1 MHIEFCDERNKGK
14 ENRERWRERRLRMEL
29 GRIPILQTTQTTII
43 TKYSSE
49 VNSDRCYFFRC

>member
-14 ENRERWRERRLRMEL
+14 ENRKRERRRRIKL
-29 GRIPILQTTQTTII
+29 GRIPILQTTKTTII